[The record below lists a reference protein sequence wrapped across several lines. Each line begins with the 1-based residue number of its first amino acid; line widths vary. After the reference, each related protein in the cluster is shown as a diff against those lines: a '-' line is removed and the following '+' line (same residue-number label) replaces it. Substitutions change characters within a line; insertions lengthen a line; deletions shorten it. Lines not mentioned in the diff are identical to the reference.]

1 MSQNI
6 FLKGIAASPGVAIG
20 QAFVCTLQTIVPTRR
35 ELPPTQLEA
44 EVSRLYEALK
54 TTEGQLAHLRKK
66 LPADEH
72 GLILEAHSLMLE
84 DPLFVDA
91 AVNTIREEAVNAE
104 WAVFEVTQAL
114 LSRFDT
120 MQNAYIRE
128 RRADVKWVSDRV
140 QKNLDGQVFDEE
152 EDTFT
157 VPENSVVVADELP
170 VAKAVFLAN
179 EKNALA
185 FVTQGGGQTS
195 HTSIVARAKQLPAVV
210 GIPTL
215 LQRIKPGDCLIVDG
229 GLGEVCIQPDEAA
242 LVQAKLKQQQ
252 WHAQQIQA
260 QHRAHAP
267 AVSLDGHRVS
277 LWGNMEFVEEVDTLL
292 QMGAEG
298 VGLFRTE
305 FLLVGRDN
313 PCSEE
318 EQFWAYRRV
327 LEAMQG
333 RLVTL
338 RTFDL
343 GGDKLSGDSLEKFLG
358 EPLEKEANPALGLRA
373 IRLCLSHR
381 ELFRA
386 QLRAALR
393 ASAYGNLQIMFPLI
407 SHMSEFY
414 EAKRELEE
422 CRSSLSLQGI
432 AVAKN
437 IPVGIMVETPAA
449 AWIADRL
456 ALEADFF
463 SIGTNDLIQYTLAI
477 DRQNSQVAYL
487 YHPLHLSVLRSL
499 RHVINA
505 ARNANIPLSVC
516 GEIAGTP
523 KYIAMLLG
531 LGIRSLSMA
540 AIQLGKAKESVQN
553 TSLAQT
559 QRMMET
565 VLEKSSTE
573 EIDAFIEAQT
583 NAMYA
588 HLKP

>member
-20 QAFVCTLQTIVPTRR
+20 QAFVCSLQSIVPTRK
-35 ELPPTQLEA
+35 ELLPTQIEA
-44 EVSRLYEALK
+44 EVEKFHEALSMA
-54 TTEGQLAHLRKK
+54 EGQLVHLRKK

-91 AVNTIREEAVNAE
+91 TVNTIREHAVNAQ

-114 LSRFDT
+114 LARFET
-120 MQNAYIRE
+120 IQNTYIRE
-128 RRADVKWVSDRV
+128 RRADVKWVADRV
-140 QKNLDGQVFDEE
+140 QKNLAGQVFNEE
-152 EDTFT
+152 EETLL
-157 VPENSVVVADELP
+157 VPENAIVVADELP
-170 VAKAVFLAN
+170 VARAVFLAN
-179 EKNALA
+179 AKNALA

-210 GIPTL
+210 GVPTL
-215 LQRIKPGDCLIVDG
+215 LQRVKPGDCLIVDG
-229 GLGEVCIQPDEAA
+229 TSGEVHLQPDEEA
-242 LVQAKLKQQQ
+242 LGQAKLKQLQ
-252 WHAQQIQA
+252 WRAQQMQA
-260 QHRAHAP
+260 QHQAHAP
-267 AVSLDGHRVS
+267 AVSLDGHKVS
-277 LWGNMEFVEEVDTLL
+277 LWGNMEFVEEVDSLL

-305 FLLVGRDN
+305 FLLVGRDK

-327 LEAMQG
+327 VEAMQG

-343 GGDKLSGDSLEKFLG
+343 GGDKLPGEPLEKFL
-358 EPLEKEANPALGLRA
+358 EKPLEKEANPALGLRA

-414 EAKRELEE
+414 EARQELEE
-422 CRSSLSLQGI
+422 CRESLRLQNVP
-432 AVAKN
+432 VAPN
-437 IPVGIMVETPAA
+437 IPVGVMVETPAA

-456 ALEADFF
+456 AQEADFF

-477 DRQNSQVAYL
+477 DRQNAQVAYL

-499 RHVINA
+499 QHIVEA
-505 ARNANIPLSVC
+505 AHKANIPLSVC
-516 GEIAGTP
+516 GEIAGAP

-540 AIQLGKAKESVQN
+540 AVQLGKARASVQN
-553 TSLAQT
+553 TSVEKAQA
-559 QRMMET
+559 MMQAA
-565 VLEKSSTE
+565 LEKSSTE
-573 EIDAFIEAQT
+573 EIDALIEAQT
-583 NAMYA
+583 HAMYA
-588 HLKP
+588 HLKA